1 MAITSQVSPAGGE
14 LEAFVMK
21 WQEAGLAK
29 PSALKP
35 VVFTIDQRL
44 IRAKIGSLM
53 PDDIQ
58 QLRDLL
64 AHMLG

>member
-1 MAITSQVSPAGGE
+1 MGE
-14 LEAFVMK
+14 LEAIVMK

-35 VVFTIDQRL
+35 VIFTIDQRL
-44 IRAKIGSLM
+44 IRARIGSLVTE
-53 PDDIQ
+53 DVQ

-64 AHMLG
+64 SQILG